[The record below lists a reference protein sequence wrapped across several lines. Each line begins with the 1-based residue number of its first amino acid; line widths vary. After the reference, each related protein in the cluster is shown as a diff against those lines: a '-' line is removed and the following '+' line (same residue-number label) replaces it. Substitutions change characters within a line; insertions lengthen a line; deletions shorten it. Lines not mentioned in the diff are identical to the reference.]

1 MSSKSDKNKFEMPV
15 ILYEDTKDN
24 AYSFPYMEIQKD
36 KVMPP
41 VLFLFEYKHTGET
54 EPNESGEEVPVIDQ
68 IPHKFVDMEHLKE
81 VLDPETND
89 KVRVAVGLKPLKE
102 AQALGKPVIEKVLSK
117 VSSLRKDAKEKGEET
132 KKEFTLNKSKKG
144 S

>member
-1 MSSKSDKNKFEMPV
+1 MSSKSEKNKFEMPV
-15 ILYEDTKDN
+15 ILYEDTKDG

-41 VLFLFEYKHTGET
+41 VLFMFEYKHTGET

-68 IPHKFVDMEHLKE
+68 IPHKFVDMEHLKS

-89 KVRVAVGLKPLKE
+89 KVRVAIGLKPLKE
-102 AQALGKPVIEKVLSK
+102 AQALGRPVIEKVLSK
-117 VSSLRKDAKEKGEET
+117 VSSMRKDAKDKGEET
-132 KKEFTLNKSKKG
+132 KREFTLNKLKKG

>member
-15 ILYEDTKDN
+15 ILYEDTKEG
-24 AYSFPYMEIQKD
+24 AFSFPYMEIQKG

-41 VLFLFEYKHTGET
+41 VIFLFEYKHTGEV
-54 EPNESGEEVPVIDQ
+54 EPNGQGEEVPVIDQ
-68 IPHKFVDMEHLKE
+68 IPHKFVDMEHLKS

-89 KVRVAVGLKPLKE
+89 KVRVAIGLKPLKE

-117 VSSLRKDAKEKGEET
+117 VTSLRKEAKDKGEET
-132 KKEFTLNKSKKG
+132 KKEFTLNKLKKG